1 MDNMKSS
8 DKFLLTL
15 REASVYFGIGEKRLR
30 RLAENHE
37 GGFVLMNGNRVLFI
51 RTRLEEYFIQ
61 ITENGGKFDGES
73 DTGE

>member
-30 RLAENHE
+30 RLVENHE

-61 ITENGGKFDGES
+61 IAENGGKFDGES